1 MTRMTA
7 LTVYEN
13 NRHFCHS
20 RHFSEE
26 RYPRHYKKEKSQS
39 LTSIDF
45 VLPWGKQKSAVIT
58 ERGISPVTPMKG
70 EKNLM
75 RTRDK
80 SINIRVTNGEKKR
93 LEAKAKRYGMSIS
106 TYLRMSGLDKN
117 IKPKPSENLY
127 QAYRN
132 LREMRRNFSSIDP
145 ARLDDYFAEIEEKIL
160 EAYYESDG
168 ESDGSDEDLE
178 H

>member
-1 MTRMTA
+1 
-7 LTVYEN
+7 
-13 NRHFCHS
+13 
-20 RHFSEE
+20 
-26 RYPRHYKKEKSQS
+26 
-39 LTSIDF
+39 
-45 VLPWGKQKSAVIT
+45 
-58 ERGISPVTPMKG
+58 
-70 EKNLM
+70 M

-93 LEAKAKRYGMSIS
+93 LEAKAKRYGMTVSA
-106 TYLRMSGLDKN
+106 YLRMSGLDKN

-145 ARLDDYFAEIEEKIL
+145 ARFDFYLAEIEKKIL
-160 EAYYESDG
+160 QAYYESDG
-168 ESDGSDEDLE
+168 ETDGSDENLE